1 MPLKDIVTFF
11 SNLLSFDDKF
21 PLLFTQFYFW
31 AFFALVFAGLT
42 MLKNKTMLRNMFLM
56 FASLFFY
63 FKTSGLFV
71 ILLLFTT
78 LNCFWTGKK
87 IDMTKNMRK
96 RKWFVFLGIFINLLL
111 LAYFKYAYFFTSVY
125 NSVFHTNIE
134 IVNYLALWT
143 NNFTGSSYFRVDHII
158 LPVGISFYTFQ
169 SISYVIDVYR
179 KRIKHEPNFFDFGF
193 FVCFFP
199 GLVAG
204 PIIRANQ
211 FMPQLHKK
219 FFLSRRQFGIAIF
232 WILNGLMKKLILSDY
247 LAVNFVD
254 RIIENPHFFTGFE
267 NLSAIFVYSLQV
279 YADFSGYTDIAIG
292 VAMLMGF
299 YMPRNFNAP
308 YKATNPG
315 DFWKRWHIS
324 LSTWLKDYLYVP
336 LGGNRKGKLRTNIN
350 LMITMLLGGL
360 WHGASWNFVIWGGLN
375 GIGIVIYK
383 IWRKTKNLNRFLT
396 TLALF
401 LLSLFLFLIFPL
413 PAFKIAL
420 VWTGVI
426 FLGTSLS
433 YLYIDMLK
441 RAPLLKAGR
450 AWSIFLTF
458 VFITFTRLFFRSG
471 SNLDPAEQTAHA
483 WQTAKTMVNQI
494 GGSWN
499 WLQIPEIVAT
509 YKTVFLLFV
518 LGMMVHWLPER
529 WKRWYKIN
537 FTLLPVWVIG
547 IIVVAVVFLVY
558 QFITADLQP
567 FIYFQF

>member
-1 MPLKDIVTFF
+1 MPIENIKIFF
-11 SNLLSFDDKF
+11 SNLLSFNDKF

-42 MLKNKTMLRNMFLM
+42 LLKNKIKLRNMFLM

-78 LNCFWTGKK
+78 LNCFLVGKR
-87 IDMTKNMRK
+87 IDMTVNIQK
-96 RKWFVFLGIFINLLL
+96 RKWLVFLGIFINLFL
-111 LAYFKYAYFFTSVY
+111 LAYFKYAYFFTSTY
-125 NSVFHTNIE
+125 NSLFHTNIE
-134 IVNYLALWT
+134 IVNYFALWA
-143 NNFTGSSYFRVDHII
+143 NNFSGSSYFRVDHII

-179 KRIKHEPNFFDFGF
+179 KRIKYVSNFFDFGF
-193 FVCFFP
+193 FVSFFP

-211 FMPQLHKK
+211 FMPQLYKK

-254 RIIENPHFFTGFE
+254 RVIENPHLFTGFE
-267 NLSAIFVYSLQV
+267 NLAAIFVYSLQV

-299 YMPRNFNAP
+299 YMPKNFNAP

-324 LSTWLKDYLYVP
+324 LSTWLKDYLYIP
-336 LGGNRKGKLRTNIN
+336 LGGNKKSKLRTNIN

-375 GIGIVIYK
+375 GLGIVIFK
-383 IWRKTKNLNRFLT
+383 FWRKIKNLKRLSITVF
-396 TLALF
+396 F
-401 LLSLFLFLIFPL
+401 LLFSLFLFYFFPF
-413 PAFKIAL
+413 PVFKIAL
-420 VWTGVI
+420 VWTGMI
-426 FLGTSLS
+426 CFGAAISF
-433 YLYIDMLK
+433 LYIDILK
-441 RAPLLKAGR
+441 KQPLNKINRG
-450 AWSIFLTF
+450 WSIFLTF

-471 SNLDPAEQTAHA
+471 SNLDPTEQTAHA
-483 WQTAKTMVNQI
+483 WNTAKAIVNQI
-494 GGSWN
+494 GGSWK
-499 WLQIPEIVAT
+499 WAQIPEIMDT
-509 YKTVFLLFV
+509 YKKVFLLFI
-518 LGMMVHWLPER
+518 LGMMIHWMPER
-529 WKRWYKIN
+529 WKRWYRIH
-537 FTLLPVWVIG
+537 FALIPLWVIG
-547 IIVVAVVFLVY
+547 IVVVAVVFWVY

>member
-1 MPLKDIVTFF
+1 MPLENIRIFF
-11 SNLLSFDDKF
+11 SDLLSFNDKF

-42 MLKNKTMLRNMFLM
+42 LLKNKILLRNFFLL

-78 LNCFWTGKK
+78 LNCFWVGKK
-87 IDMTKNMRK
+87 IDVTQNLKK
-96 RKWFVFLGIFINLLL
+96 RKQFVFLGIFVNLLL

-125 NSVFHTNIE
+125 NAMFHTDIE
-134 IVNYLALWT
+134 VVNYLALWA
-143 NNFTGSSYFRVDHII
+143 NRLSGSSRFDVGNIL
-158 LPVGISFYTFQ
+158 LPVGVSFYTFQ

-179 KRIKHEPNFFDFGF
+179 KKIAHVPNFFNFGF

-204 PIIRANQ
+204 PIIRASQ
-211 FMPQLHKK
+211 FVPQLYKK
-219 FFLSRRQFGIAIF
+219 FFLSRRQFGIAVF

-254 RIIENPHFFTGFE
+254 RVIENPHLFTAFE
-267 NLSAIFVYSLQV
+267 NFAAIFVYSLQV

-299 YMPRNFNAP
+299 YMPKNFNAP
-308 YKATNPG
+308 YKATNAG

-324 LSTWLKDYLYVP
+324 LSTWLKDYLYIP

-350 LMITMLLGGL
+350 LMLTMLLGGL

-375 GIGIVIYK
+375 GLGIIIFK
-383 IWRKTKNLNRFLT
+383 GWRSINNKKRLWI
-396 TLALF
+396 TLF
-401 LLSLFLFLIFPL
+401 FFLFALILFSIFPL

-420 VWTGVI
+420 VWTGI
-426 FLGTSLS
+426 IWLGAALT
-433 YLYIDMLK
+433 YLYIDILTK
-441 RAPLLKAGR
+441 KPLVKINRG
-450 AWSIFLTF
+450 WSIFLTF
-458 VFITFTRLFFRSG
+458 LFITFTRLFFRSG
-471 SNLDPAEQTAHA
+471 SNLDPAKQTAHA
-483 WQTAKTMVNQI
+483 WNTAKSMVNQI
-494 GGSWN
+494 GGKWN
-499 WLQIPEIVAT
+499 WAQIPEIITT
-509 YKTVFLLFV
+509 YWAVFLLFA
-518 LGMMVHWLPER
+518 LGMFIHWIPER
-529 WKRWYKIN
+529 WKRWYRLHFALFPIW
-537 FTLLPVWVIG
+537 LIG
-547 IIVVAVVFLVY
+547 IIVVAVVFVVY

>member
-1 MPLKDIVTFF
+1 
-11 SNLLSFDDKF
+11 LLSFDDKF

-42 MLKNKTMLRNMFLM
+42 LLKNKIMLRNMFLM

-78 LNCFWTGKK
+78 LNCFWVGKK
-87 IDMTKNMRK
+87 IDLTQDIRK
-96 RKWFVFLGIFINLLL
+96 RKWLVFLGIFINLFL
-111 LAYFKYAYFFTSVY
+111 LAYFKYAYFFTSIY
-125 NSVFHTNIE
+125 NSLFHTNIE

-143 NNFTGSSYFRVDHII
+143 NSFTGSNYFRVDNII
-158 LPVGISFYTFQ
+158 LPVGVSFYTFQ
-169 SISYVIDVYR
+169 SISYIIDVYR
-179 KRIKHEPNFFDFGF
+179 RRIPYVSNFFDFGF
-193 FVCFFP
+193 FVSFFP

-211 FMPQLHKK
+211 FMPQLYKK

-254 RIIENPHFFTGFE
+254 RVIENPQLFTAFE
-267 NLSAIFVYSLQV
+267 NFSAIFVYSLQV

-299 YMPRNFNAP
+299 YMPKNFNAP

-324 LSTWLKDYLYVP
+324 LSTWLKDYLYIP
-336 LGGNRKGKLRTNIN
+336 LGGNRKGKLLTNVN

-375 GIGIVIYK
+375 GLGIVIFK
-383 IWRKTKNLNRFLT
+383 FWRKIVNQKRLWITFS
-396 TLALF
+396 LF
-401 LLSLFLFLIFPL
+401 LFSFLLFLIFPL

-420 VWTGVI
+420 VWTGI
-426 FLGTSLS
+426 ICLGAAIS
-433 YLYIDMLK
+433 YLFIDILK
-441 RAPLLKAGR
+441 RNPLPKATR

-483 WQTAKTMVNQI
+483 WKTAKTMVNQI
-494 GGSWN
+494 GSSWN
-499 WLQIPEIVAT
+499 WTQIPEIVAT
-509 YKTVFLLFV
+509 YKWVFLLFA
-518 LGMMVHWLPER
+518 LGMVIHWLPER
-529 WKRWYKIN
+529 WKRLYRIN
-537 FTLLPVWVIG
+537 FTLLPIWVIG
-547 IIVVAVVFLVY
+547 IVVVITVFVVY